1 MLFVP
6 SLDKPFVRCCVLLAA
21 TIGVVFSPITTV
33 EALAKTAKLPAPTS
47 ACETTSLCQPIAV
60 TADGVRVVGAL
71 PADKDV
77 VALLKKLS
85 ELNEASNKHSLDGV
99 LAHFSP
105 AFVSG
110 DNLSLAEVRQL
121 IEQTWGLYPDIK
133 YHLQPV
139 EIRLNGHWATVE
151 TVDEVHATAR
161 PDSSIPA
168 TTRLTALK
176 PVKSS
181 AGTKKAPEKAP
192 VKTQAEE
199 AVKSPK
205 PLIADDK
212 GELVSRSRG
221 MLYLHRVGKSWEITS
236 DRTLYETA
244 AILFGAARTISVS
257 LAAPDQV
264 FSGQTYTAQL
274 SGQMPDDV
282 VAIASITQEAIS
294 GTPAKPEEKFRSLTT
309 RKLERVFEANTHD
322 QNELITATVGLTRIS
337 QDEQNRPVVTFEG
350 LATLTKRV
358 NVASS
363 APNKAA
369 AAVVGRNQVKV
380 SANGKVDLQ
389 LPTNI
394 AAPVAP
400 SAVLPEPAPAKSP
413 SL

>member
-1 MLFVP
+1 MLFV
-6 SLDKPFVRCCVLLAA
+6 SSVDKLFVRCCILLAA
-21 TIGVVFSPITTV
+21 AIGVVVSPVANV
-33 EALAKTAKLPAPTS
+33 EALAKTVKLPAPTS

-77 VALLKKLS
+77 VALLKKLAD
-85 ELNEASNKHSLDGV
+85 LNEASNKHSLDGV

-110 DNLSLAEVRQL
+110 DNLALSEVRQL
-121 IEQTWGLYPDIK
+121 IEQTWALYPDIK
-133 YHLQPV
+133 YQLQPV

-151 TVDEVHATAR
+151 TVDEVHAIAR
-161 PDSSIPA
+161 PESTIPT
-168 TTRLTALK
+168 TTRLSALK
-176 PVKSS
+176 PSAKSV
-181 AGTKKAPEKAP
+181 AGEKKTTTKALVDDVLNGP
-192 VKTQAEE
+192 
-199 AVKSPK
+199 KS
-205 PLIADDK
+205 LVGSDN

-244 AILFGAARTISVS
+244 AILFGAARNISVS

-282 VAIASITQEAIS
+282 VAIASITQEVIS

-309 RKLERVFEANTHD
+309 RKLERVFEANSHD

-337 QDEQNRPVVTFEG
+337 QDDQNRPVVNFEG

-363 APNKAA
+363 APNKGAGVAA
-369 AAVVGRNQVKV
+369 ARSQVKV

-389 LPTNI
+389 LPTN
-394 AAPVAP
+394 V
-400 SAVLPEPAPAKSP
+400 VSP
-413 SL
+413 SLETSPAVPQTPAPVKLPSS